1 MTSRKRRLVV
11 MGLLCPAAGLTLA
24 AGWTAYL
31 GLSVRSHLEA
41 AEDALERLRASD
53 RSGAAAALADAQRHA
68 EEARRITSGEEWSLI
83 GRIPPMEEGAAT
95 VRGLA
100 VAAADLTG
108 VLTDVHGVVTKLI
121 SVKGLSLDNVET
133 LPASLETATPVLR
146 DAAGRIERIRSGLA
160 ATPADS
166 GLDALNQA
174 RATALSELDKLRGW
188 LEVAN
193 DPVVRDTAAMLPE
206 MLGYNGPR
214 RYFLAF
220 QTNAEA
226 RGTGGLVGAFGI
238 LKADRGHL
246 NIERL
251 SPNNGLESGSVQV
264 THHGRAFHERYGPSP
279 TGLLANSNLSPHFPY
294 AAKTWAALWKRQTG
308 EQLDGAIATDPV
320 ALSYLLKVIGPV
332 TLANGEKVTAEN
344 VVDLTEREAY
354 ARYADARER
363 KKYLITIASAVSKAI
378 TSAHPDPLALVSALS
393 QMVEERRI
401 QIWSHKGYE
410 QRRLAATPLG
420 GVLPRRPGPFAGL
433 MIINSAGTK
442 LDYYLDRSLD
452 YALGPCRADG
462 MRTTKVRIQLTNNVP
477 PQPLPTYVSARLD
490 LPAERRAAKPNGSNL
505 LWVSFY
511 TGVGAKVEAMRVDGK
526 PARIVRQTER
536 SHPVYNN
543 LLEFAPRQSRTIEFD
558 LLEPYSAASPEVPVQ
573 PLVRPQHT
581 HISDDRTGCPVQ
593 PSNPD
598 VQ

>member
-1 MTSRKRRLVV
+1 MRNRKRRLVV
-11 MGLLCPAAGLTLA
+11 IGLPAAGLTLA
-24 AGWTAYL
+24 VGWTAYL

-41 AEDALERLRASD
+41 AEDALVRLRSSNQA
-53 RSGAAAALADAQRHA
+53 GAAAALADAQRHA
-68 EEARRITSGEEWSLI
+68 EEARRITSGQDWSLI
-83 GRIPPMEEGAAT
+83 SRIPPMEEGAAT
-95 VRGLA
+95 VHGLA
-100 VAAADLTG
+100 AAAADLTG
-108 VLTDVHGVVTKLI
+108 VLTDVHRVVTRLI

-133 LPASLETATPVLR
+133 LPASLESATPVLR
-146 DAAGRIERIRSGLA
+146 NAAGRIEQIRSGLA
-160 ATPADS
+160 ATPADT
-166 GLDALNQA
+166 GLNALNEA

-193 DPVVRDTAAMLPE
+193 DPMVRETAALLPE

-251 SPNNGLESGSVQV
+251 SSNNGLESGVVQV
-264 THHGRAFHERYGPSP
+264 THYGRAYRERYGRSP
-279 TGLLANSNLSPHFPY
+279 MALLANSNLSPHFPY

-308 EQLDGAIATDPV
+308 ERLDGAVATDPI

-332 TLANGEKVTAEN
+332 TLPNGEKVTAEN

-354 ARYADARER
+354 ARYTNPVER
-363 KKYLITIASAVSKAI
+363 KKFLITIASAVSKAVT
-378 TSAHPDPLALVSALS
+378 TSHPDPLALVSALS

-401 QIWSHKGYE
+401 QIWSHKGSE

-420 GVLPRRPGPFAGL
+420 GVLPQKPGPFAGL

-442 LDYYLDRSLD
+442 LDYYLDRSLH
-452 YALGPCRADG
+452 YELGPCRSDG
-462 MRTTKVRIQLTNNVP
+462 TRVSKVRIQLNNNVP
-477 PQPLPTYVSARLD
+477 QGNLPKYVKDRLD
-490 LPAERRAAKPNGSNL
+490 LPWDRRDARSNGSNL

-511 TGVGAKVEAMRVDGK
+511 AGVNAKVQAMRIDGK
-526 PARIVRQTER
+526 PAQIRGLTER
-536 SHPVYNN
+536 SHPVYDT
-543 LLEFAPRQSRTIEFD
+543 LLEFAPRQSRTLEFD
-558 LLEPYSAASPEVPVQ
+558 LLEPYSAAPPEVPVQ
-573 PLVRPQHT
+573 PLVRPQQTRITEDH
-581 HISDDRTGCPVQ
+581 TGCPAQ
-593 PSNPD
+593 PSNQD